1 MATSTF
7 QVVDY
12 SQPAPATQPATASR
26 VYAAPVGLNLPDS
39 GDKASTGPTAVA
51 TPVPA
56 LRVLVADD
64 EDQLRAITRRILL
77 QAGFAVASAADGEEA
92 LDLIRARDGAVD
104 VVLSDILMPN
114 MDGIELAVRAQSE
127 FPGIHFV
134 FMTGVSDISKDQE
147 RAADIWDAIIS
158 KPFDVSALVDT
169 LRQATRI
176 D

>member
-1 MATSTF
+1 MSPVARP
-7 QVVDY
+7 VVDY
-12 SQPAPATQPATASR
+12 SQAMPATQPMPVSRNYAS
-26 VYAAPVGLNLPDS
+26 PVGLNLPDARTES
-39 GDKASTGPTAVA
+39 RTAGPTVA
-51 TPVPA
+51 EPARA

-64 EDQLRAITRRILL
+64 EDQLRSITRRIL
-77 QAGFAVASAADGEEA
+77 QHAGFVVASAADGEEA
-92 LDLIRARDGAVD
+92 LDLIRAREGSFD

-147 RAADIWDAIIS
+147 RAADICDAIIS

-169 LRQATRI
+169 LRSAVE
-176 D
+176 

>member
-1 MATSTF
+1 M
-7 QVVDY
+7 
-12 SQPAPATQPATASR
+12 TQPVPASR
-26 VYAAPVGLNLPDS
+26 TYASPVGLNLPAARAE
-39 GDKASTGPTAVA
+39 ASTASTALA
-51 TPVPA
+51 TPVGA

-64 EDQLRAITRRILL
+64 EDQLRAITRRIS
-77 QAGFAVASAADGEEA
+77 QHAGFVVSSAADGEEA
-92 LDLIRARDGAVD
+92 LGLIRAREGAFD

-147 RAADIWDAIIS
+147 RAADICDAIIS
-158 KPFDVSALVDT
+158 KPFDVSALVET
-169 LRQATRI
+169 LRHATQS